1 MAGQHWGL
9 GWCWVPL
16 KLNLRCWFVA
26 GQGQQGSYPA
36 TVRMRTTVMMTMVV
50 MMIVTMINT
59 SKQSVICRQV
69 QGEKKILCAMPV
81 FPLLLLQH

>member
-1 MAGQHWGL
+1 MLGSPEIKFEVLVCSRAGAARQLPSHSEDE
-9 GWCWVPL
+9 VM
-16 KLNLRCWFVA
+16 
-26 GQGQQGSYPA
+26 
-36 TVRMRTTVMMTMVV
+36 MRTTVMMTMVV